1 VRALREIGLGKAL
14 RFGWSTVALAG
25 FGLLG
30 FPQLRSPFLRLLGAR
45 VGADA
50 ILHGTRFFNAYRL
63 GFRGLTIGRCAFI
76 GDDCLLDLA
85 DRITLDDHATLAE
98 RVAVLTHTNVGYAD
112 HPLQPYL
119 PASTA
124 PVHFGR
130 GCFVGANATVLPGVT
145 IGECAVVAA
154 GAVVTEDVPS
164 WHMVGGVPA
173 RLIRVL
179 RDDRHPS

>member
-1 VRALREIGLGKAL
+1 VRALREIGFSKAF
-14 RFGWSTVALAG
+14 RFGWATIALGAY
-25 FGLLG
+25 GLLA

-45 VGADA
+45 VGPDA

-63 GFRGLTIGRCAFI
+63 GFPGLTVGRCAFV

-85 DRITLDDHATLAE
+85 DRITLDEHATLAE

-112 HPLQPYL
+112 HPLQAYV

-124 PVHFGR
+124 PVHFRR

-154 GAVVTEDVPS
+154 GAVVTEDVPA

-173 RLIRVL
+173 RLIRVI
-179 RDDRHPS
+179 RDEHRGH